1 MSNSIN
7 FVKNAH
13 SPGVPEVAIW
23 TTSQLQVQI
32 AQETFVDELK

>member
-1 MSNSIN
+1 MHT
-7 FVKNAH
+7 AL
-13 SPGVPEVAIW
+13 GVPEVAIW